1 MSNGSTPDPLHPS
14 TGGVKYVPS
23 VFPSGESDDD
33 EFPAYGEF
41 SLRLRPRRNLRY
53 GGVDEESRPSSPALL
68 PHSRPSCS
76 VLRGSRLHTE
86 SVCHRSSDSLEAP
99 LVNLKQQRRRPLASS
114 AAAPASGGVAP
125 AHFVTPAAGTASPV
139 AFSTSPSPIDLTAA
153 ADAPGGRTSGSVYR
167 PPVVKTRTTLNSSAG
182 GRRGSLVGAAPK
194 AAPTPKETALS
205 TYGRDMTVVAG
216 MTDPVIGRDDEIDRV
231 VCILCRR
238 TKNSALLVGAPG
250 VGKTAIAEGLARR
263 IAGGMVPAALAGAR
277 VVEVDLGAMVAGT
290 QYRGMFEQRLKD
302 VIKEAEDADGQVVL
316 FIDEV
321 HMLVGSGKT
330 KGGSMDGAN
339 LLKPALARGR
349 IRCVGATTFDEY
361 RKYIEKDAALERRF
375 QKVHVEEPSTQAT
388 ICILRGLKQRYEE
401 HHGLKIQDA
410 ALVAAAQLAGRYITG
425 RQFPDKAIDLI
436 DEACSTTRMQ
446 IDSQRQWSA
455 TQSTSTRAVR
465 EGVLGPDH
473 VAQVV
478 SRWTGIPVA
487 TLDEEE
493 KDKLIHLAN
502 RLHERV
508 VAGLDQS
515 GQPIGSFLFLGPTG
529 VGKTELAK
537 ALAEQLFNTE
547 KMLVRFD
554 MSKYVNSG
562 SVLRLIG
569 APPSYHGHEDG
580 GQLTEKIRRRP
591 YSVILFDEVEKADP
605 SVFNV
610 FLQLLDDGM
619 LTDGKGR
626 TVDFK
631 NTIII
636 MTSNMGAEHLTAGMN
651 GETTME
657 AAHGLVMEQVQ
668 KCFKPELLNR
678 LSEVVIF
685 EPLSHDKLKEVVKI
699 QMKIIIASVANKGI
713 SLVASDDALDVIL
726 SESYNPMYGARP
738 IRRWVHKNVM
748 TKLSELLVKGEV
760 DEGSMVSVDATT
772 DKKGLEYQVVKKVIE
787 AQGKKLVMEVPSDSY
802 DSDDVVEVFPVAK
815 KAKVVGF

>member
-23 VFPSGESDDD
+23 IFPSGESDDD
-33 EFPAYGEF
+33 EFPTYGEF
-41 SLRLRPRRNLRY
+41 SLRPRRNQRY

-68 PHSRPSCS
+68 RHSRPSCS
-76 VLRGSRLHTE
+76 VLRGSRLRTE
-86 SVCHRSSDSLEAP
+86 SIRHRSSDSLEAP
-99 LVNLKQQRRRPLASS
+99 LVNLKQQRRRHLASGAS
-114 AAAPASGGVAP
+114 APASGGVAP
-125 AHFVTPAAGTASPV
+125 AHFVTPTAATASPL
-139 AFSTSPSPIDLTAA
+139 AFSTSPSPIDLAAA

-321 HMLVGSGKT
+321 HMLVGPGKT

-349 IRCVGATTFDEY
+349 IRCVGAPTFDEY
-361 RKYIEKDAALERRF
+361 RKT

-388 ICILRGLKQRYEE
+388 ICILRGLKQRYED

-436 DEACSTTRMQ
+436 DEACSTTWMQ

-455 TQSTSTRAVR
+455 TQSTSARVVR
-465 EGVLGPDH
+465 DGVLCPDH
-473 VAQVV
+473 VAQIV

-493 KDKLIHLAN
+493 KEKLIHLAN

-508 VAGLDQS
+508 VDQD
-515 GQPIGSFLFLGPTG
+515 
-529 VGKTELAK
+529 EADR
-537 ALAEQLFNTE
+537 
-547 KMLVRFD
+547 LVWERLSSQKLLLSNYSILRRCWFRFD
-554 MSKYVNSG
+554 MSEYVNSG

-591 YSVILFDEVEKADP
+591 YSVILFEVEKADP

-610 FLQLLDDGM
+610 FLQLLDDA
-619 LTDGKGR
+619 R
-626 TVDFK
+626 
-631 NTIII
+631 
-636 MTSNMGAEHLTAGMN
+636 
-651 GETTME
+651 
-657 AAHGLVMEQVQ
+657 GLVMEQVQ

-699 QMKIIIASVANKGI
+699 QMKIIISNVANKGI

-726 SESYNPMYGARP
+726 LESYNPMYGARP

-760 DEGSMVSVDATT
+760 DEGTMVSVDART

-787 AQGKKLVMEVPSDSY
+787 ARGKKPVMEVPSDSY